1 MWWARRGAGL
11 PTAHGPAGG
20 AVPGHGGTATTRS
33 GHRAAAPLLTLRS
46 PHPLCTVRAP
56 LRCLLPR
63 SELLLSSVLRVFLS
77 VHHFLASLQPSA
89 SVANGHKFL

>member
-33 GHRAAAPLLTLRS
+33 GHRAAALLLLLCRA
-46 PHPLCTVRAP
+46 HPALTAPTVHSQGSAPVPATTVRTAFVFSATGISVCTP
-56 LRCLLPR
+56 LPCQPPAFCL
-63 SELLLSSVLRVFLS
+63 SC
-77 VHHFLASLQPSA
+77 
-89 SVANGHKFL
+89 